1 MTTAPLDVPT
11 GRLPDGFALRLSRRT
26 RAAAAGDG
34 LLLVGGTAGTVLRL
48 TPAAVAR
55 LGGAGGRGLVVR
67 DAVDATLARS
77 LLDAGLADPVPGS
90 GPLRLGEAVTVVV
103 PAYDDADGVA
113 VLLAAL
119 PPEVGV
125 VVVDD
130 ASPDALALRRVVAA
144 RPGAILLRHRANRG
158 PAVARN
164 TGLAVVRTPAVCFCD
179 ADVRPE
185 GGDGGVWL
193 RRLLAQLDD
202 PRVGLVAPR
211 ITAVAPGGGPEG
223 GGREGWVA
231 AYERDRS
238 SLDLGD
244 LPAGVRPG
252 SAVSYLPSA
261 CLVARTEAV
270 RGGFDPDLRVAE
282 DVDLVWRAVAAGWR
296 ARYDPEVAVAHRHRT
311 ATGAW
316 LRRKAYY
323 GTGAALLAARHG
335 DAVAPAVVAPWSVA
349 LTVAVLA
356 QRRWSP
362 LAAAAV
368 LAVTT
373 HRIAGKVPAADHPHL
388 VAARLVGSGVRAT
401 AHQTAGSITRHHW
414 PVALAACAVS
424 RRARRVVVL
433 AAVAEAV
440 ADHRRTRATQDVVR
454 HGLAHRLDDLAY
466 GTGVWL
472 GAWRARSPRALLP
485 RWTS

>member
-1 MTTAPLDVPT
+1 MTSAAVDAPA
-11 GRLPDGFALRLSRRT
+11 GRLPDGFAITLSRRT
-26 RAAAAGDG
+26 RRAASGDG
-34 LLLVGGTAGTVLRL
+34 LLLVGGTAGSVLRL
-48 TPAAVAR
+48 SRTAVAR
-55 LGGAGGRGLVVR
+55 LGGPDGTGLVVA
-67 DAVDATLARS
+67 DDVDASLARS
-77 LLDAGLADPVPGS
+77 LLDAGMADPVPS
-90 GPLRLGEAVTVVV
+90 RGPVSLGDAVTVVV

-113 VLLAAL
+113 ALLAAL
-119 PPEVGV
+119 PPEVPV

-130 ASPDALALRRVVAA
+130 ASPDALAVRRVVAA
-144 RPGAILLRHRANRG
+144 RPGAILLRHRENRG

-164 TGLAVVRTPAVCFCD
+164 TGLAGVRTPAVCFCD

-185 GGDGGVWL
+185 GDLWL
-193 RRLLAQLDD
+193 RRLLAHLDD
-202 PRVGLVAPR
+202 PRVGLAAPR
-211 ITAVAPGGGPEG
+211 ITAAPAARP
-223 GGREGWVA
+223 GREGWVA
-231 AYERDRS
+231 GYERARS

-261 CLVARTEAV
+261 CLVARTAAV
-270 RGGFDPDLRVAE
+270 RDGFDADLRVAE
-282 DVDLVWRAVAAGWR
+282 DVDLVWRAVADGWR
-296 ARYDPEVAVAHRHRT
+296 ARYDPAVEVAHRHRT

-323 GTGAALLAARHG
+323 GTGAAMLAARHG

-373 HRIAGKVPAADHPHL
+373 HRVAAKVPAADSPHL

-414 PVALAACAVS
+414 PLALAACAVS

-433 AAVAEAV
+433 AAVAEAL
-440 ADHRRTRATQDVVR
+440 ADHRRTRAALDPLR
-454 HGLAHRLDDLAY
+454 YAAAHRLDDLAY
-466 GTGVWL
+466 GAGVWL

-485 RWTS
+485 RWTR